1 MGIAAVVAKSCLDAM
16 VVDKSCPAAIVDRFC
31 LDRIVG
37 IPEARFGVA
46 DMEFAICGSPR
57 RAR

>member
-31 LDRIVG
+31 LVG
-37 IPEARFGVA
+37 IPEARFGVS